1 MTSVA
6 DIVSSLITT
15 NYLSYKTYVKVS
27 AIYIGIGTS
36 TNYASANISASN
48 LSIPYYENCYVECL
62 RTPTCFAFYY
72 VFTSGGVSTVGW
84 CRIMT
89 ELALLTNLKPEST

>member
-15 NYLSYKTYVKVS
+15 NYLSYETYVKVS

-36 TNYASANISASN
+36 TNNHDSSVTIAALYLNT
-48 LSIPYYENCYVECL
+48 PYYENCYV
-62 RTPTCFAFYY
+62 
-72 VFTSGGVSTVGW
+72 
-84 CRIMT
+84 
-89 ELALLTNLKPEST
+89 